1 MRIDT
6 RHIPLILIV
15 FLLTACTG
23 CEEQTGSRHK
33 TAEGFGIPEKQTMT
47 GVVGICTTSDDM
59 ELITEDSTSLF
70 VETFNKVVFG
80 SCEPG
85 DSVHVTYMDIDGHL
99 ISSVVINLRQ
109 LAQRWKAVGD
119 STTTAPIIKL
129 LPDNHVRSYAD
140 ETDDEQYIQWNLFDG
155 QLMLTSQPDSLQ
167 PVTVDTFT
175 IRSLNRDS
183 LVLRKENHTILY
195 IKH

>member
-1 MRIDT
+1 
-6 RHIPLILIV
+6 
-15 FLLTACTG
+15 
-23 CEEQTGSRHK
+23 
-33 TAEGFGIPEKQTMT
+33 MT

-80 SCEPG
+80 SSEPG

-175 IRSLNRDS
+175 IRSLNSDS